1 MAHFPKPFFKQ
12 ARQLWYVEI
21 DRKQHCLGPDKDAAF
36 QQYHAL
42 MQVQQRTPLGL
53 AAAGVKSPLV
63 AVLADTFLTWMKA
76 NRAANT
82 YAWYQ
87 RLLQRFCAKYP
98 TLNVEDLRPYHVQQ
112 WVDAYPH
119 LSQSSRRN
127 YIRSVKA
134 CVRWSLH
141 QGYIDKHM
149 LWGLSIPANEY
160 REVTIPVAD
169 YLRLLAAITDAAFRD
184 LVMLTWET
192 GCRPQES
199 VRIEARHVDVAR
211 QRIVFPKAEA
221 KGKRKP
227 RIIYLTQIALEIVVR
242 CCEKNP
248 VGPILRRINGQPW
261 SRDKASWMFG
271 QLQRRMGQAEAD
283 QQGIP
288 VPEELVE
295 QIKAKLKTHRKSGG
309 QLVAKTPEYLRHE
322 ARCIA
327 RLQHAAKFFPRYSLY
342 DLRHAWATRALE
354 SGLDGLTVA
363 ILMGHS
369 DPSTLARVYQHLSHN
384 PEHMLAQAQ
393 RATPVG

>member
-21 DRKQHCLGPDKDAAF
+21 DRKQHCLGPDKEAAF
-36 QQYHAL
+36 HLYHQL
-42 MQVQQRTPLGL
+42 MQAKQKTPLGL
-53 AAAGVKSPLV
+53 ASAGVKTPLV
-63 AVLADTFLTWMKA
+63 AVLADAFLGWMKA
-76 NRAANT
+76 NRAEGT
-82 YAWYQ
+82 YGWYQ

-98 TLNVEDLRPYHVQQ
+98 SLNVADLRPFHVQE
-112 WVDAYPH
+112 WVDSHPH
-119 LSQSSRRN
+119 LSKSTRRN
-127 YIRSVKA
+127 FIRSVKA
-134 CVRWSLH
+134 CVRWSLN
-141 QGYIDKHM
+141 QGYIDKHP
-149 LWGLSIPANEY
+149 LLGLSIPANEY
-160 REVTIPVAD
+160 REVTIPLSD
-169 YLRLLAAITDAAFRD
+169 YQRLLAAINDAAFRD
-184 LVMLTWET
+184 LVVLTWET

-227 RIIYLTQIALEIVVR
+227 RIIYLTEVALEIVAR
-242 CCEKNP
+242 CCEKHP
-248 VGPILRRINGQPW
+248 MGPILRRKNGEPW

-271 QLQRRMGQAEAD
+271 QLQRRMGKAESER
-283 QQGIP
+283 QGIP
-288 VPEELVE
+288 VSDELVE
-295 QIKAKLKTHRKSGG
+295 QITAKLSTHRQSDG
-309 QLVAKTPEYLRHE
+309 QLVAKTPQYLRHE

-327 RLQHAAKFFPRYSLY
+327 RLQHAAKFAPRYTLY

-384 PEHMLAQAQ
+384 PEHMLAQAR
-393 RATPVG
+393 RATPPV